1 VGTRVRPRGWRSLRE
16 TLVEKRQVSWSLDR
30 YFPYLLASFAPWFHH
45 DSCFCAVSTDP
56 HGDGPKPVRHSC
68 TTAAATAEN
77 CHARERL
84 RDGLVTV
91 TTTTTTMG
99 LEISFADL
107 HDTTTFFSG
116 NYDVSSVFVTIGCAL
131 SIYNGLELLLL
142 VFTTFRRFQGL
153 YFWSLLIA
161 SFGLLPYTL
170 GLLIMY
176 FTFINSRKS
185 CLVSFRIQLRKHS

>member
-1 VGTRVRPRGWRSLRE
+1 
-16 TLVEKRQVSWSLDR
+16 
-30 YFPYLLASFAPWFHH
+30 
-45 DSCFCAVSTDP
+45 
-56 HGDGPKPVRHSC
+56 
-68 TTAAATAEN
+68 
-77 CHARERL
+77 
-84 RDGLVTV
+84 
-91 TTTTTTMG
+91 MG

-107 HDTTTFFSG
+107 QDTTTFFSG

-161 SFGLLPYTL
+161 SFGLLPYTV

-176 FTFINSRKS
+176 FTFINSRKCYLS
-185 CLVSFRIQLRKHS
+185 FFRIQPRKHS

>member
-1 VGTRVRPRGWRSLRE
+1 LCDDIV
-16 TLVEKRQVSWSLDR
+16 
-30 YFPYLLASFAPWFHH
+30 
-45 DSCFCAVSTDP
+45 
-56 HGDGPKPVRHSC
+56 
-68 TTAAATAEN
+68 TTA
-77 CHARERL
+77 
-84 RDGLVTV
+84 
-91 TTTTTTMG
+91 TTTTTATMG

-153 YFWSLLIA
+153 YFWSLLAA

-185 CLVSFRIQLRKHS
+185 SLGFVRLRLPKHS

>member
-1 VGTRVRPRGWRSLRE
+1 MWAPAFGYEDVDPRE
-16 TLVEKRQVSWSLDR
+16 TLVEKRQVSWSSDR
-30 YFPYLLASFAPWFHH
+30 YFPYLWASLRTL
-45 DSCFCAVSTDP
+45 VSSRLLLLRGFDP
-56 HGDGPKPVRHSC
+56 DGDGPQPVRYSC
-68 TTAAATAEN
+68 SAATATAGT

-84 RDGLVTV
+84 RDDLVTV
-91 TTTTTTMG
+91 TTTTATMG

-161 SFGLLPYTL
+161 SFGLLPYTV

-176 FTFINSRKS
+176 FTFINSREY
-185 CLVSFRIQLRKHS
+185 CLTFARIQPHKHS

>member
-1 VGTRVRPRGWRSLRE
+1 
-16 TLVEKRQVSWSLDR
+16 
-30 YFPYLLASFAPWFHH
+30 
-45 DSCFCAVSTDP
+45 
-56 HGDGPKPVRHSC
+56 
-68 TTAAATAEN
+68 
-77 CHARERL
+77 
-84 RDGLVTV
+84 
-91 TTTTTTMG
+91 MG

-142 VFTTFRRFQGL
+142 VFTTFRRFKGL

-161 SFGLLPYTL
+161 SFGLLPYTT

-185 CLVSFRIQLRKHS
+185 CLAFVGLRRTQQHS

>member
-1 VGTRVRPRGWRSLRE
+1 MC
-16 TLVEKRQVSWSLDR
+16 D
-30 YFPYLLASFAPWFHH
+30 
-45 DSCFCAVSTDP
+45 DI
-56 HGDGPKPVRHSC
+56 
-68 TTAAATAEN
+68 
-77 CHARERL
+77 
-84 RDGLVTV
+84 V
-91 TTTTTTMG
+91 TTTTTTTTIMG
-99 LEISFADL
+99 LEISFAEL

-142 VFTTFRRFQGL
+142 VFTTFRRFKGL

-176 FTFINSRKS
+176 FTFINSRES
-185 CLVSFRIQLRKHS
+185 CLTSVRLRL